1 MSKISCT
8 DINECGSS
16 ELTETDISELTRAEI
31 SELTVT
37 DICGN
42 GICNNTEGSFICH
55 CDEGFTNAADGLC
68 YGMCILIVSL

>member
-1 MSKISCT
+1 M
-8 DINECGSS
+8 NECGSS
-16 ELTETDISELTRAEI
+16 SELTGAEI
-31 SELTVT
+31 SELTGT

-55 CDEGFTNAADGLC
+55 CDEGFTNAANGLC

>member
-1 MSKISCT
+1 M
-8 DINECGSS
+8 NECGSS
-16 ELTETDISELTRAEI
+16 ELTGAEI
-31 SELTVT
+31 SELTGT

-68 YGMCILIVSL
+68 YGMCTSIVSR